1 MDALIQQGYDRQ
13 AGLEAAKAAFLNQGG
28 TIEVLEG
35 PSFKPPPPRH
45 EPPARKKVAKPK
57 KAAPPRSKWIDK
69 MAQRDIE
76 REERVI
82 KREQERAEK
91 LEYVRHLA
99 QTMTYAQAV
108 LRTGIPL
115 RELNRL
121 AAKGGFKFQPAKAR
135 PSKGGKID
143 EERDARNAETIRD
156 FKARGFT
163 RNQARESIQSSYKN
177 FDRLLEKFGIDY
189 PKPGKGPE
197 PACFGKQSKK
207 E

>member
-28 TIEVLEG
+28 TIEVLDG

-45 EPPARKKVAKPK
+45 EPPPRKKVAKPK
-57 KAAPPRSKWIDK
+57 KAAPPRNKWIDK
-69 MAQRDIE
+69 MVQRDIE

-121 AAKGGFKFQPAKAR
+121 AAKGGFKFQPAKVR

-189 PKPGKGPE
+189 PKTGKGPQ

>member
-45 EPPARKKVAKPK
+45 EPPPRKKVAKPK
-57 KAAPPRSKWIDK
+57 KAVPPRQKWIDK

-91 LEYVRHLA
+91 LEYVRQLA
-99 QTMTYAQAV
+99 KTMTYAQAV
-108 LRTGIPL
+108 LRTGFPL

-121 AAKGGFKFQPAKAR
+121 ATKGGFKFQPAKTR
-135 PSKGGKID
+135 PSNGGKID
-143 EERDARNAETIRD
+143 EARDARQAEIIRD

-163 RNQARESIQSSYKN
+163 RNQARESIQATYKN

-189 PKPGKGPE
+189 PKSGKGPE
-197 PACFGKQSKK
+197 PACFDKRNQG
-207 E
+207 